1 MLQTNQRTDPKSDEY
16 FFSND
21 RKGGPTDPLH
31 GFPQLYETIIKDRY
45 ENMEMKDYPL
55 YVELR
60 KFSRDDK
67 SEYQKESD
75 PQLQAQLNDRND
87 DGDQELIPYEPR
99 KLKNDG
105 KSY

>member
-1 MLQTNQRTDPKSDEY
+1 
-16 FFSND
+16 
-21 RKGGPTDPLH
+21 
-31 GFPQLYETIIKDRY
+31 
-45 ENMEMKDYPL
+45 MKDYPL

-75 PQLQAQLNDRND
+75 PHLQAQLNDRND

-105 KSY
+105 KSYSQRQWRHDFDRDMNLEE